1 MSRGDQAEEIVLTV
15 FRSGAGLQ
23 LVELIVSVTDM
34 SVCVDVCHQ
43 TLFKSLFLLQFFV
56 LIRMKLG
63 THKFQNFNVKI
74 FGNFFK
80 ILYLEAAELCRP
92 TSR

>member
-1 MSRGDQAEEIVLTV
+1 MVKSSLFNLASTLAEQFTGKRRWLVSRGDQAEEIVLTV

-43 TLFKSLFLLQFFV
+43 TSKSLLLLQFV
-56 LIRMKLG
+56 
-63 THKFQNFNVKI
+63 
-74 FGNFFK
+74 
-80 ILYLEAAELCRP
+80 
-92 TSR
+92 

>member
-43 TLFKSLFLLQFFV
+43 TSKSLLLLQFV
-56 LIRMKLG
+56 
-63 THKFQNFNVKI
+63 
-74 FGNFFK
+74 
-80 ILYLEAAELCRP
+80 
-92 TSR
+92 